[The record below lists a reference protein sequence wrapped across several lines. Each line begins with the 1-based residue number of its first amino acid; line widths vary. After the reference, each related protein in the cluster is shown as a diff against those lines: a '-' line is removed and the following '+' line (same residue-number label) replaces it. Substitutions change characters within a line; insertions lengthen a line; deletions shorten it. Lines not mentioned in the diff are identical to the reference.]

1 MIVIQAIIICLLL
14 FTAYMLVTVI
24 TNILKYTNAIP
35 SNLQKLVLPDDLDQV
50 KSGDIF
56 LTRYIY
62 TSIPNIAILSTF
74 FSHVGI
80 VVELNG
86 IKYVLE
92 ITGPTDD
99 LNADTKKGRTTVIPL
114 MSRIAIYNGDSYIM
128 SLQDELSSKQ
138 LAKLQYHA
146 KLVQDNKTDF
156 EYEENIFRLLSR
168 IVFPFRFSY
177 TNLVC
182 TEYLSHI
189 LKSIELTDYLEMSKI
204 HHTGTKIMN
213 LPNIQL
219 TGGNRYTTIKQLIYD
234 I

>member
-62 TSIPNIAILSTF
+62 TSIPNMAILSTF

-168 IVFPFRFSY
+168 IVFPFRFTY
-177 TNLVC
+177 KHLIC

>member
-62 TSIPNIAILSTF
+62 TSIPNMAILSTF

-92 ITGPTDD
+92 ITGPADD

-156 EYEENIFRLLSR
+156 EYEENIFRL
-168 IVFPFRFSY
+168 FRFTY
-177 TNLVC
+177 KHLIC